1 MSNRQ
6 SGYALLIVLWTV
18 GFLALL
24 GTRLI
29 ADSRSA
35 AQLADNLKQEAV
47 LQAAAD
53 GAVTR
58 TMFAMLAAHDPE
70 FRPDGVA
77 RMVRIG
83 ETPVLLRITDEA
95 DRINLNTA
103 SFALLQALLIA
114 VGVERAPAAALAAA
128 ILDWRSA
135 GTVAR
140 RGGAKAPEYQAAGLG
155 YAPPGAPFQSVDELR
170 DVLGMTLALFDRLEP
185 HVTVLTDSDPD
196 LSTHDPIVALALTE
210 SAGASGDISGGQQ
223 GLDTIM
229 RIAVTAVGKGAAR
242 YSEVVVASAEF
253 QNRPPRVA
261 ILSRQ
266 RVSTPANVVMAAGG
280 S

>member
-29 ADSRSA
+29 ADSRSE

-53 GAVTR
+53 GAVAR
-58 TMFAMLAAHDPE
+58 AMFALQAAHDPA
-70 FRPDGVA
+70 FRSDGME

-83 ETPVLLRITDEA
+83 ETPVLLQITDEY
-95 DRINLNTA
+95 DRININTA
-103 SFALLQALLIA
+103 SFALLRALMVAI
-114 VGVERAPAAALAAA
+114 GVERAQADRLAAA
-128 ILDWRSA
+128 VMDWRTG

-140 RGGAKAPEYQAAGLG
+140 RGGAKAPEYRAAGLG
-155 YAPPGAPFQSVDELR
+155 YGPPNAPFQSIDELR
-170 DVLGMTLALFDRLEP
+170 DVLGMTPALFDRLEP

-196 LSTHDPIVALALTE
+196 LSTHDPVVALALTE
-210 SAGASGDISGGQQ
+210 AAGASDDISGGQQ
-223 GLDTIM
+223 GLDTIV
-229 RIAVTAVGKGAAR
+229 RIEATAVGKGATR
-242 YSEVVVASAEF
+242 YAEVVVASADF

-266 RVSTPANVVMAAGG
+266 RVMPRAGIVLAASGL
-280 S
+280 